1 MPYCANINFNFSALL
16 EDTSVFLSLSIS
28 HLPYCHTTNIGRK
41 FSPAK
46 IIILKQLTE
55 LTNVMYMYTHTMH
68 RLEEIVL

>member
-28 HLPYCHTTNIGRK
+28 HLPYCYTTNIGRK

-46 IIILKQLTE
+46 ITILK
-55 LTNVMYMYTHTMH
+55 
-68 RLEEIVL
+68 